1 MKLNRTWIIAANL
14 ILLPL
19 LFLSSIPSHAQEPG
33 QSRISIKALNR
44 PLYAVLDDLSGQC
57 GYNFTFDSR
66 LIDSRER
73 VTINLKD
80 ITIAEAIDTLFPEP
94 GLSYLTIKNN
104 IVIYPAANNDKRVD
118 QDSITVPSMLT
129 VHGNIADKLTGK
141 PLAYATLS
149 VFDTYLGTISNE
161 EGQFTLRIPDTLAQP
176 VIVSSFMGYRDQYTP
191 VSIRSDQQLE
201 IRMDKN
207 LISLQEVI
215 IRYHDPVSLLAA
227 SIEKIRENFM
237 SEPTGMKAYY
247 RENVTRND
255 KSMLFTETVADIAK
269 APYNNS
275 LFAER
280 THILKGRKISNI
292 NQQDTVILKIRSGLN
307 TMLQLD
313 IAKHQPAFLSPDFS
327 SIYDLNFSDVVSF
340 RDHLVYVISFEPKK
354 NLEDIFFMGD
364 LYINQE
370 TLAIVAADFH
380 YDPERLSREEDMF
393 VARKSRNI
401 KIRPLSAMYHVE
413 YKTSDKGFHLSM
425 VQGEVRFKVR
435 KKRQWIAS
443 RYQINLEMA
452 ITHVDPGNPPQI
464 RLGQQL
470 KYSSVLSD
478 QVFEYDPEFWGG
490 YNTIRPE
497 ASLNEALQLIEHSMQ
512 EISGND

>member
-1 MKLNRTWIIAANL
+1 MRLNRTWSSTVNL
-14 ILLPL
+14 VLWTL
-19 LFLSSIPSHAQEPG
+19 LFLVSSPALTQVPG
-33 QSRISIKALNR
+33 HIRVSIKALNR
-44 PLYAVLDDLSGQC
+44 PLHAVLDDLSGQC

-66 LIDSRER
+66 LIDSRGK
-73 VTINLKD
+73 VTMNLKN
-80 ITIAEAIDTLFPEP
+80 ITIEQAIDTLFPDP
-94 GLSYLTIKNN
+94 GLTYHTIKRN
-104 IVIYPAANNDKRVD
+104 IVIYPSVSRADRDTIRAA
-118 QDSITVPSMLT
+118 PSMLT
-129 VHGNIADKLTGK
+129 VHGNITDQLTGR

-161 EGQFTLRIPDTLAQP
+161 EGRFTLQIPDTLAQP
-176 VIVSSFMGYRDQYTP
+176 VIVSSFIGYRNQYTP
-191 VSIRSDQQLE
+191 VSIRSEKQLK

-215 IRYHDPVSLLAA
+215 IRYHDPVSLLSAT
-227 SIEKIRENFM
+227 IEKINENFM
-237 SEPTGMKAYY
+237 SEPAAMQAYY

-255 KSMLFTETVADIAK
+255 KSMLFTETVAEIAK
-269 APYNNS
+269 APYTSS

-280 THILKGRKISNI
+280 TRILKGRKISNI

-313 IAKHQPAFLSPDFS
+313 IIKHPPAFLSPDFS
-327 SIYDLNFSDVVSF
+327 VIYDLNFSDVVSF

-354 NLEDIFFMGD
+354 NLEDIYFMGD
-364 LYINQE
+364 IYIDQE

-393 VARKSRNI
+393 VARKSRSI
-401 KIRPLSAMYHVE
+401 RIRPVSAMYHVE
-413 YKTSDKGFHLSM
+413 YKESDHGFHLSM

-443 RYQINLEMA
+443 RYQINLDMA

-497 ASLNEALQLIEHSMQ
+497 ASLTEALQLIEHSMQ